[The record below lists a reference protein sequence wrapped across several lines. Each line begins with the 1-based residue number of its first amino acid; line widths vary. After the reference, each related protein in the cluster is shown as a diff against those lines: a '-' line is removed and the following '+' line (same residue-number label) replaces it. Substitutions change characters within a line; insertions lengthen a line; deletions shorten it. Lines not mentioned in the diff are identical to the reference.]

1 MSYDS
6 DMALI
11 DGMVKTVLGRKH
23 LIESVS
29 YKHSDNWQD
38 VATPYDIC
46 GEMCDLVVGKAD
58 MYIVFFALEFLEVL
72 IFEKGIDPKSIIF
85 IGDFNIECGLASKMY
100 GAKVVTITKND
111 VIKEGK
117 FCKEPFIKLFTSEI
131 DMKFN
136 KVAVLMNPPYQIQ
149 SEAQQGREGGK
160 AQAKPIYHTFIET
173 VIDSIKPEYMV
184 SINPSRWMI
193 GGMGLA
199 SFRERMMNDRH
210 IKKIVHFA
218 GEKEVFPTVS
228 IKGGVNYFLW
238 SKEYDGEC
246 EFVNGNTTTNRFLN
260 THDIILQD
268 NNAFGILDKVMGK
281 TSKYINQTCYGN
293 KPFGIPT
300 NYSKWDVNG
309 INCYTVGKKINK
321 INTNAFTDK
330 HYIIGKWKVCTSK
343 ATVEGSSFIGNVRSY
358 FTSNS
363 MFIIE
368 PNAICTETYIV
379 VNAFDSKRDAENF
392 MEYMKSKFFRFML
405 GLRVLTQDINKE
417 KFSWVPDVEDYSA
430 PWTDAELY
438 KKFNLTRQEV
448 AYIESKIK
456 AI

>member
-38 VATPYDIC
+38 VSTPYDIC

-100 GAKVVTITKND
+100 GVKVVTLTKND

-117 FCKEPFIKLFTSEI
+117 FCNEPFIKLFTLEI

-136 KVAVLMNPPYQIQ
+136 KVAVLGNPPYQIPDAGD
-149 SEAQQGREGGK
+149 STG
-160 AQAKPIYHTFIET
+160 AKPIYHLFVEA
-173 VIDSIKPEYMV
+173 VIDNIKPDYF
-184 SINPSRWMI
+184 SFIIPSRWMV
-193 GGMGLA
+193 GGKGLDKH
-199 SFRERMMNDRH
+199 RERMMSDTHMKN
-210 IKKIVHFA
+210 IVHF
-218 GEKEVFPTVS
+218 GTEKEIFNTVS

-238 SKEYDGEC
+238 CKGYDGGC
-246 EFVNGNTTTNRFLN
+246 EFVNGNTVSNRFLN
-260 THDIILQD
+260 EYDIIVQD
-268 NNAFGILDKVMGK
+268 NNAFSILEKVMK
-281 TSKYINQTCYGN
+281 VSSNWVSEKCLSR
-293 KPFGIPT
+293 KPFGLAT
-300 NYSKWDVNG
+300 NFSDFKESGVKCICRGQEEKYVDPNS
-309 INCYTVGKKINK
+309 
-321 INTNAFTDK
+321 FTDSNR
-330 HYIIGKWKVCTSK
+330 IIGKWKVCTSK
-343 ATVEGSSFIGNVRSY
+343 GASGSYLADVRGSIV
-358 FTSNS
+358 T
-363 MFIIE
+363 FIIE
-368 PNAICTETYIV
+368 PNSICLETYIV
-379 VNAFDSKRDAENF
+379 VNIFDTKNEAESF
-392 MEYMKSKFFRFML
+392 LSYMNTKFFRFML
-405 GLRVLTQDINKE
+405 GLRISGLDVNKD
-417 KFSWVPDVEDYSA
+417 KFAWVPDVEDYSA

-438 KKFNLTRQEV
+438 KKFNLTRQEI

>member
-38 VATPYDIC
+38 VSTPYDIC

-136 KVAVLMNPPYQIQ
+136 KVAVLGNPPYNAN
-149 SEAQQGREGGK
+149 SNGK
-160 AQAKPIYHTFIET
+160 DSIPIYHLFVEA
-173 VIDSIKPEYMV
+173 VIDNIKPDYF
-184 SINPSRWMI
+184 SFIIPSRWMV
-193 GGMGLA
+193 GGKGLDKH
-199 SFRERMMNDRH
+199 RERMMNDRH
-210 IKKIVHFA
+210 MKKIVHFA
-218 GEKEVFPTVS
+218 GEREIFNTVS
-228 IKGGVNYFLW
+228 IKGGANYFLW
-238 SKEYDGEC
+238 SKEHDGEC

-260 THDIILQD
+260 EYDIIVQD
-268 NNAFGILDKVMGK
+268 NNALSLLKKVLK
-281 TSKYINQTCYGN
+281 ASSKFVSQTCLSR
-293 KPFGIPT
+293 KPFGLRSNFSDFKESGVKCIAIKQTEYFVDPH
-300 NYSKWDVNG
+300 
-309 INCYTVGKKINK
+309 
-321 INTNAFTDK
+321 AFTDNNNAL
-330 HYIIGKWKVCTSK
+330 HMWKVCTSK
-343 ATVEGSSFIGNVRSY
+343 ATSEGNI
-358 FTSNS
+358 TSNKS
-363 MFIIE
+363 GAMSVATNFFILE
-368 PNAICTETYIV
+368 PDSICTETYLV
-379 VNAFDSKRDAENF
+379 VNKFPTRKEAENF
-392 MEYMKSKFFRFML
+392 ILYMKTKFFRFML
-405 GLRVLTQDINKE
+405 LLRLATQNISKDSFGWCPLLN
-417 KFSWVPDVEDYSA
+417 YSES
-430 PWTDAELY
+430 WTDKELSEH
-438 KKFNLTRQEV
+438 FNLTRQEV

-456 AI
+456 TI